1 MRIAVSAVSTPGGA
15 AANEDYCLASGAWWA
30 VLDGITRYP
39 DDGCVHDVPWY
50 VGRLGAALASRLEDR
65 GLGLH
70 AVLRGA
76 IEAVADRHRG
86 TCDLANPVTPG
97 ATVALARVADER
109 IEWLVLGDSAVAW
122 RSADGAVRARSD
134 ERVSRL
140 ADPPRAE
147 DVGGVRRFPVG
158 YLAEVRNRPGGFWV
172 ADADPGA
179 ADAALSGS
187 LDAAEVRELMLCT
200 DGVTRLVERFGHR
213 WEALFRT
220 AAEDG
225 VAALVPLVRG
235 EERAAPSGSKPHD
248 DATALFVSLRPDRR

>member
-1 MRIAVSAVSTPGGA
+1 MRFQVSAVSVPGGSA
-15 AANEDYCLASGAWWA
+15 PNEDHYLASDAWWA

-50 VGRLGAALASRLEDR
+50 VGRLGAAIASRIGDR
-65 GLGLH
+65 GLDLH
-70 AVLRGA
+70 AVLRRA
-76 IEAVADRHRG
+76 IAAVADGHRG

-97 ATVALARVADER
+97 ATVALARAAGAR

-134 ERVSRL
+134 ERLSRL
-140 ADPPRAE
+140 ADPPPSE
-147 DVGGVRRFPVG
+147 DVGGIRRLPVG
-158 YLAEVRNRPGGFWV
+158 YIAEVRNRPGGFWV
-172 ADADPGA
+172 AAADPGA
-179 ADAALSGS
+179 ADVALSGS
-187 LDAAEVRELMLCT
+187 VEARELMLCT

-213 WEALFRT
+213 WEALFRV

-235 EERAAPSGSKPHD
+235 EERADPAVQASSKPHD
-248 DATALFVSLRPDRR
+248 DATALFVSLRPGR